1 MTTAWVLTMVLFEG
15 LVTFT
20 DPKPFPTEALCRA
33 EGQRQMIYY
42 RTDHVMAVYECEPV
56 QIKDSEQS

>member
-33 EGQRQMIYY
+33 EGQRQMAWY
-42 RTDHVMAVYECEPV
+42 RTDHVQAVYECEQV
-56 QIKDSEQS
+56 QIKDAL